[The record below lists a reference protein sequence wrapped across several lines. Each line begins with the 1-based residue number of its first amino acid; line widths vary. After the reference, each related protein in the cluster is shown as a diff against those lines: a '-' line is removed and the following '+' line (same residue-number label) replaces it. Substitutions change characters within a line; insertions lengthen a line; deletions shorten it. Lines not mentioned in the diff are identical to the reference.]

1 MARDHFVNLSFR
13 QLVAPSNIFNEPSW
27 VRPGQFTLIGLNAPT
42 QPALNKHD
50 FKLFEY
56 YI

>member
-13 QLVAPSNIFNEPSW
+13 QLVPSSNVVNEPSC
-27 VRPGQFTLIGLNAPT
+27 VRRGQFTLIGLNAAT
-42 QPALNKHD
+42 QPALNKHN
-50 FKLFEY
+50 FKRFKY

>member
-13 QLVAPSNIFNEPSW
+13 QLAASSNNFNEPSW
-27 VRPGQFTLIGLNAPT
+27 VRPGQFTLIGVNAAT
-42 QPALNKHD
+42 QPALNKHY
-50 FKLFEY
+50 FKRFKY